1 MVRIIPRYKLLMRFN
16 ISSAVHEDYY
26 QFVIK
31 ELVPGMQKLGLYM
44 FRAYHTAYGPHPL
57 RQLEFLAEDIET
69 VRKAFSSPDWE
80 NLEQKLKG
88 FVSDY
93 SRKLVIYR
101 DRFQL

>member
-1 MVRIIPRYKLLMRFN
+1 MVRIVPRYKLLLRFN
-16 ISSAVHEDYY
+16 ISSAAHEDYY

-57 RQLEFLAEDIET
+57 RQLEFLAEDIDT
-69 VRKAFSSPDWE
+69 VRKALSSEDWA
-80 NLEQKLKG
+80 NLEGRLKEY
-88 FVSDY
+88 VSDY
-93 SRKLVIYR
+93 SRKLIVYR